1 MNKLRKYIFVFL
13 VQCLCIAASFS
24 QETMRI
30 NGTQIVK
37 KGETLTID
45 AGRIVEFEAGATLI
59 VEGSIVVRGT
69 TDQPVI
75 MKSMDLQNPGN
86 GIMVKG
92 IDENGSVVMDNV
104 RISGLIQPLRFDP
117 FWYRKSVDLKSMVIS
132 SANSGEPVIY
142 VAGPLLDLRDGMDI
156 RFSMNSLKFYNNSGS
171 VLLEKVGSDGIVY
184 DLDKLLF
191 SDNTLPGSDATMG
204 VLHLDI
210 ARSVSEGQFKVGE
223 LAFNRNFSG
232 DKSVGV
238 SMSGGN
244 GTGAEKFEVQGVFG
258 NDNVSDLIYDRRA
271 NVRIP
276 SLEVKN
282 MAGLDKYSDEKNFIV
297 SSNHM
302 FGKVQM
308 KVIGNPTVVKLEDSL
323 GKPVYNNALRKG
335 DTLELNYLEG
345 NPTVVTLSNGEKF
358 MVPKLTV
365 SQLPSPIYRNID
377 TTLSGIGMTLD
388 SLIEKIRD
396 SLEAQD
402 LKWKTWTEYGIWTGG
417 AVYQGDIKHKYGILP
432 STIEI
437 STGFY
442 AQFKPFKRTA
452 FRVTY
457 YNAKISMHSILAPG
471 LFSAMA
477 PLYLPTNIGGVKGV
491 FTPSNL
497 WRFNFTTTLN
507 VLDLESIIYLNR
519 ARNINFNNPNKWSM
533 LSALGIGT
541 SIIQFDPKRM
551 VVTDALT
558 LISLRPL
565 GTEGQNFLPGQKPYG
580 KITGSFNLAYNVVF
594 QKNRWLFKGEIKKV
608 YSFSDYLDDWGSG
621 QWYGGDYDKWA
632 ASLPVGNIDPFS
644 KQDFGY
650 MAGLGEYYQVEYK
663 DKGLDLSAKK
673 SLTALP
679 DGYLQLHLG
688 VAYRIVNP
696 VIKEKK
702 KK

>member
-244 GTGAEKFEVQGVFG
+244 GTGAEKFEVLGVFG

-417 AVYQGDIKHKYGILP
+417 AVYQGDIKHRYGIIP

-437 STGFY
+437 STGLY
-442 AQFKPFKRTA
+442 AQFKLFKRTA

-471 LFSAMA
+471 LFSGMA
-477 PLYLPTNIGGVKGV
+477 PLYLPTNIGGVKGA

-497 WRFNFTTTLN
+497 WRFNFTTSLN
-507 VLDLESIIYLNR
+507 VLDLESVIYLNR

-541 SIIQFDPKRM
+541 SIIQYDPKRM
-551 VVTDALT
+551 VVTDRYT
-558 LISLRPL
+558 LVSLRPL

-608 YSFSDYLDDWGSG
+608 FSFSDYLDDWGTG

-632 ASLPVGNIDPFS
+632 ASLPGGNIDPFS
-644 KQDFGY
+644 RQD
-650 MAGLGEYYQVEYK
+650 MNIIAGLGEYYQVEYK

-679 DGYLQLHLG
+679 DGYLQFHLG

>member
-191 SDNTLPGSDATMG
+191 SDNTLPGSDVTMG
-204 VLHLDI
+204 VFHLDI

-632 ASLPVGNIDPFS
+632 ASLPAGNIDPFS

-650 MAGLGEYYQVEYK
+650 LAGLGAYYETEYK

-679 DGYLQLHLG
+679 DGYLQFHLG